1 MIFVNLSDYAK
12 AAKDL
17 LTSAAHEYYAGG
29 AGDDI
34 TVSENQLAFQ
44 RIKLYPRM
52 LIDVS
57 QRDLHTTVL
66 GHEIDFPVIVAP
78 TAMAALAHPDKELA
92 IARAVANAGSIM
104 TLSTM
109 STTSI
114 EEVGKTGANCWFQ
127 LYVHK
132 DRGMTKNRIARAE
145 SAGFS
150 ALVVT
155 VDVPVVG
162 YREALLRQP
171 LVVPQ
176 GIELPNLTEYWNREE
191 YPTVNHYVSAQFDP
205 SLTWADIQDFVNS
218 TSLPVLIKGILRPDD
233 AERAI
238 ATGAA
243 GIIVSNHGG
252 RQLDTVVTGIEA
264 LPYVVEAVD
273 QAVDVLVDGGVRR
286 GTDILKALA
295 FGAKAVLIGRPVLW
309 GLAVKGQAGVENV
322 LAILRREYDIAL
334 ANVGVQSSTTIPRD
348 IIFNRG
354 DFH

>member
-1 MIFVNLSDYAK
+1 MFINLDDYAK
-12 AAKDL
+12 AAKDHL
-17 LTSAAHEYYAGG
+17 SPAAYDYYAGG
-29 AGDDI
+29 AGDDL
-34 TVSENQLAFQ
+34 TVSENQAAFQ

-92 IARAVANAGSIM
+92 IARAVANAGSSM

-114 EEVGKTGANCWFQ
+114 EEVGKTGANLWFQ

-132 DRGMTKNRIARAE
+132 DRGMTRSLIERAE
-145 SAGFS
+145 AAGFS

-176 GIELPNLTEYWNREE
+176 GIELPNLTDYWNQDD
-191 YPTVNHYVSAQFDP
+191 YPTVNHYVAAQFDP
-205 SLTWADIQDFVNS
+205 SLTWADIEDFVAS
-218 TSLPVLIKGILRPDD
+218 TTLPVLIKGILRPDD

-238 ATGAA
+238 ASGAS

-264 LPYVVEAVD
+264 LPAVVEAVD
-273 QAVDVLVDGGVRR
+273 EAVEVLVDGGVRR

-295 FGAKAVLIGRPVLW
+295 LGAKAVLIGRPVLW
-309 GLAVKGQAGVENV
+309 GLAVDGQAGVENIF
-322 LAILRREYDIAL
+322 AILRREYDIAL
-334 ANVGVQSSTTIPRD
+334 ANTGIQSSTTIPRD
-348 IIFNRG
+348 IIF
-354 DFH
+354 